1 MAVPGYQLTI
11 LLQVLG
17 WCWVVGAGI
26 MVVGYKMEGAGTMVG
41 ACIMVVAGMM
51 VGTCMSK

>member
-17 WCWVVGAGI
+17 WCWVVGVGM
-26 MVVGYKMEGAGTMVG
+26 MVVGCKMEGAGM
-41 ACIMVVAGMM
+41 MVVAGMSM
-51 VGTCMSK
+51 